1 MLPAQGSGTKT
12 GLYLPADQTREYP
25 WMQEGSPD
33 PFALATATT
42 TGLAPRMWLHDKIA
56 DKQAF
61 EACLKSLSKGKAP
74 GPDGITNEMLNLLP
88 IQAQE
93 MLHACIQLMW
103 ATAYT
108 PKTWKESLTVLL
120 YKNKGTTFQLQ
131 YYRRIGLENTI
142 YKLWTR
148 MITWTLADYAERH
161 NIISYTQGGFRNKRT
176 CTDQL
181 ELLTLILEDAKLT
194 KKDMYLLMVDFS
206 EAFDTIDH
214 DKMLQIMYDLG
225 FPTDALEV
233 VKNLY
238 MGATTAIST
247 PFGPTVPISMDR
259 GTIQG
264 DSLSPFLFI
273 VYLEPLLRWLRVGAN
288 GYVPGSFANLTA
300 REQLKQQTPDITYA
314 DDLNLLADSVEK
326 LCTQAQKVSLY
337 ADWGALR
344 VNSTKTLLT
353 GARYKSSP
361 KDPYDG
367 ATLQRLLCNV
377 RVQNAPATFHDP
389 REPFKY
395 LGVKFTMNLNWSAQF
410 EATREALKQLT
421 SSMLSS
427 YATTTQKLRTI
438 NTCLRTKVRYAFCVA
453 PYTNGQIQ
461 MLDSILCRAVKQAY
475 GLPTCMSNAAVHEDV
490 NRGGLGSPSLLT
502 EYAMVQVQRL
512 TAALNDTGPLGAISR
527 ARMQHEKC
535 LLDKTTAAAHP
546 ALAQHSM
553 RLRQQLACVRVNIEL
568 RKDQT
573 EILSMDRVNPLIQ
586 EIVTISNHSTATAN
600 AVLEGIHTPDP
611 PPLLILDLYHLRIA
625 SFRRLQDLMSNT
637 GRGVLNIK
645 QVELKTGKTL
655 TGRAATA
662 FRRVSYML
670 TLPPGATKDTYKSR
684 PPAIKGHDCIHP
696 EYARLLRGQHHIED
710 MDVRQATLPL
720 LWSAQVQAASTEA
733 AMDEIQEHI
742 AKLINGRIPGQ
753 AKASS
758 VRATASDITWP
769 LTAAPL
775 FGET

>member
-1 MLPAQGSGTKT
+1 MQLRAIFNDTDQIVTAPDAVKDAIEGYYTSKMLPAQGSGTKT

-42 TGLAPRMWLHDKIA
+42 IGLAPRMWLHDKQ

-93 MLHACIQLMW
+93 MLHAFIQLMW

-181 ELLTLILEDAKLT
+181 ELLTLFLEDAKLT

-288 GYVPGSFANLTA
+288 GYVPGSYANLTA

-326 LCTQAQKVSLY
+326 LCTQAQKVSMY
-337 ADWGALR
+337 ADWDALR

-427 YATTTQKLRTI
+427 YATTTQKLCTI

-475 GLPTCMSNAAVHEDV
+475 GLPSHLHVKC
-490 NRGGLGSPSLLT
+490 
-502 EYAMVQVQRL
+502 
-512 TAALNDTGPLGAISR
+512 SR
-527 ARMQHEKC
+527 
-535 LLDKTTAAAHP
+535 
-546 ALAQHSM
+546 S
-553 RLRQQLACVRVNIEL
+553 
-568 RKDQT
+568 
-573 EILSMDRVNPLIQ
+573 
-586 EIVTISNHSTATAN
+586 
-600 AVLEGIHTPDP
+600 
-611 PPLLILDLYHLRIA
+611 
-625 SFRRLQDLMSNT
+625 
-637 GRGVLNIK
+637 
-645 QVELKTGKTL
+645 
-655 TGRAATA
+655 
-662 FRRVSYML
+662 
-670 TLPPGATKDTYKSR
+670 
-684 PPAIKGHDCIHP
+684 
-696 EYARLLRGQHHIED
+696 
-710 MDVRQATLPL
+710 
-720 LWSAQVQAASTEA
+720 
-733 AMDEIQEHI
+733 
-742 AKLINGRIPGQ
+742 
-753 AKASS
+753 
-758 VRATASDITWP
+758 
-769 LTAAPL
+769 
-775 FGET
+775 